1 MSSTHPEVRAQGIPV
16 IVGIDHVVL
25 TVRSLDAT
33 CDFYARVLGF
43 QRRDGNGPT
52 SLQFGKHKISVHE
65 VGRTFDPKA
74 AQPTP
79 GAIDICFIADR
90 SIEDVCIH
98 LAACGVQIE
107 LGPIGRMG
115 GQGEMI
121 SVYFRDPDHN
131 LIEVARY

>member
-1 MSSTHPEVRAQGIPV
+1 M

-43 QRRDGNGPT
+43 QRIDGNGPT
-52 SLQFGKHKISVHE
+52 SLQFGQHKISVHE

-79 GAIDICFIADR
+79 GAVDICFIADR

-98 LAACGVQIE
+98 LEACGVKIE
-107 LGPIGRMG
+107 LGPIARMG
-115 GQGEMI
+115 GQGEMNSI
-121 SVYFRDPDHN
+121 YFRDPDHN